1 MLRAEE
7 PEAGDAAMGHWTSLD
22 TPTGRIA
29 AWRADPA
36 VAPRGSLVVVQEI
49 FGVNP
54 HIRSVVDRFAAHG
67 FTAIAPALFD
77 HLEPRVELDYDA
89 PGVARGRDLVAR
101 LGFDRAVDDV
111 RVAAES
117 LDAPRRAGVVG
128 FCWGGTVAFLACAR
142 LGMPAVSYYGGRTVP
157 FLGEKPTAPLLLH
170 FGEDDP
176 IIPAEDRRKHRD
188 ALPGVEMHTWP
199 AGHGFNCDQRA
210 DFNPQVAAQALERTL
225 AFLGANL

>member
-1 MLRAEE
+1 MASISLRTR
-7 PEAGDAAMGHWTSLD
+7 H
-22 TPTGRIA
+22 GRIG
-29 AWRADPA
+29 AWEAKPHTN
-36 VAPRGSLVVVQEI
+36 PRGGLVVIQEI
-49 FGVNP
+49 FGLNA
-54 HIRSVVDRFAAHG
+54 HIRQVTDRFGAHG
-67 FTAIAPALFD
+67 FHAVAPALFD
-77 HLEPRVELDYDA
+77 LVEPRVELGYDEA
-89 PGVARGRDLVAR
+89 GVAKGREMVEK
-101 LGFDRAVDDV
+101 LGYNGALDGVRAAFDYLDGLGM
-111 RVAAES
+111 RVAS
-117 LDAPRRAGVVG
+117 VG

-142 LGMPAVSYYGGRTVP
+142 LGMPAVSYYGGRTAP